1 MVLGGSAALRFAAMH
16 ARSLCALPLIALLA
30 SGCLP
35 DDPIGNAPLE
45 TTTVTLTDLGAG
57 PQSIDLADG
66 LVTGEWDLQADGW
79 NLFLN
84 GGESGDGKAG
94 GIDMELLDLELPFEE
109 MNRRNQLVWFLF
121 FDSYA
126 CALSDWWWYAL
137 DGTHTLFSD
146 FHVYIAQRGDRH
158 FAVQILDYYRVI
170 DGTAAAGYPEFRWAE
185 IPTDGADPV
194 ITVEDLDATAGGL
207 SADADDPS
215 NQWTYFSFDAGVL
228 DLTDA
233 ESLASSDW
241 DLGFKRFNMKSN
253 SGPSGPGGVLT
264 VDPDRERGET
274 AEEVLAYT
282 PEGQLGYFEQ
292 RIDAFDPLD
301 DHPFVEDAVQPVVRR
316 WHRGLPGSA
325 AEPVSLWEGRWFLV
339 TDRTGG
345 EVAKLRVTDFSGSD
359 AAGPDSL
366 TLEWAILP

>member
-1 MVLGGSAALRFAAMH
+1 MIP
-16 ARSLCALPLIALLA
+16 ARARLCCLLVFLLVI
-30 SGCLP
+30 GCLP
-35 DDPIGNAPLE
+35 VEPIGNEPLE
-45 TTTVTLTDLGAG
+45 TVTVPLSDLANG
-57 PQSIDLADG
+57 PQYIDLLAG
-66 LVTGEWDLQADGW
+66 GAVAAGEPWDLQADGW

-146 FHVYIAQRGDRH
+146 YHVYVVQRGDRH
-158 FAVQILDYYRVI
+158 FAVQIFDYYTVV

-185 IPTDGADPV
+185 LPTDGTDP
-194 ITVEDLDATAGGL
+194 IISEPVELDATAGGL
-207 SADADDPS
+207 AADADDPS
-215 NQWTYFSFDAGVL
+215 NRWTYFSFDVGEL
-228 DLTDA
+228 DLSDA
-233 ESLASSDW
+233 GALTSDAW
-241 DLGFKRFNMKSN
+241 DLGFKRFNIKSN

-274 AEEVLAYT
+274 AEDVLGYT
-282 PEGQLGYFEQ
+282 PDNQLAFFEE
-292 RIDAFDPLD
+292 RMAAFDPAGE
-301 DHPFVEDAVQPVVRR
+301 HPFVEDAVQPVVRR
-316 WHRGLPGSA
+316 WFRGLPGST
-325 AEPVSLWEGRWFLV
+325 AEPVSLWDGRWFLA
-339 TDRTGG
+339 TDRTGA
-345 EVAKLRVTDFSGSD
+345 EVAKLRVTDFVGD
-359 AAGPDSL
+359 DPAGPESV